1 MATGRIRRRSAL
13 NRAAMRSLLS
23 LSDAVVFYGATL
35 SVGKCEYAKV
45 RGVNATSSQEQP
57 LFLRTRNNA
66 TDGKTFVAWDTD
78 LSSQPPPRGGEGS
91 QTIGQMLGGIS
102 SRSVGLG
109 EARGAGRALMRVLS
123 AMKMSDV
130 SATA

>member
-1 MATGRIRRRSAL
+1 M
-13 NRAAMRSLLS
+13 
-23 LSDAVVFYGATL
+23 FYGATL
-35 SVGKCEYAKV
+35 SVEECEYAKV
-45 RGVNATSSQEQP
+45 RGFNATSSQEQP

-66 TDGKTFVAWDTD
+66 TDAKTFVGWDTD
-78 LSSQPPPRGGEGS
+78 PSQTPPRRGEGS